1 MERLNIERLSPEVL
15 QYLEVREKDDH
26 AKEIEDRIK
35 GKPRLCD
42 YHGGEGEN
50 ILSKRECSVNVSE
63 RLRQGRPVK

>member
-15 QYLEVREKDDH
+15 QYLEVREKDDP

-42 YHGGEGEN
+42 YHGGE
-50 ILSKRECSVNVSE
+50 
-63 RLRQGRPVK
+63 RQKYFKQM